1 MFAINLVA
9 FLPNFAWHLSST
21 WHLGKCCLD
30 RCIRNALQ
38 IPRFQ
43 CFPSFGGCFCP
54 GRVNAGGGDASV
66 SQRPNASQHRNPQK
80 AKKDALLR
88 TRGLT
93 TPGRATHKLSIAR
106 PSTGFSS
113 GGSIFHLWPF
123 PAAPARCTF
132 PRGGCQPAAQL
143 AGRPVSRAAT
153 ARQLELAQTGARASP
168 GPLAQALS
176 GRLED
181 KDKAS

>member
-1 MFAINLVA
+1 MEICSCLQLILVL
-9 FLPNFAWHLSST
+9 FCPTLPGIFGPRGTLE
-21 WHLGKCCLD
+21 KCCLD

-123 PAAPARCTF
+123 QLLPPDVLSHVGASRLPSLPA
-132 PRGGCQPAAQL
+132 G
-143 AGRPVSRAAT
+143 VSSRYSET
-153 ARQLELAQTGARASP
+153 ARDRTNRSSSFTWLAS
-168 GPLAQALS
+168 S
-176 GRLED
+176 SSVWSVGR
-181 KDKAS
+181 

>member
-43 CFPSFGGCFCP
+43 CFPSFGGCCCP

-88 TRGLT
+88 SRGLTT

-132 PRGGCQPAAQL
+132 PRGIVGASRLPSL
-143 AGRPVSRAAT
+143 PAGRC
-153 ARQLELAQTGARASP
+153 LE
-168 GPLAQALS
+168 PLQRDS
-176 GRLED
+176 
-181 KDKAS
+181 

>member
-1 MFAINLVA
+1 ML
-9 FLPNFAWHLSST
+9 NFAWHLSST

-54 GRVNAGGGDASV
+54 GRVNAGGGDTSV

-153 ARQLELAQTGARASP
+153 ARQLAHKQELELD
-168 GPLAQALS
+168 LAQALLS

-181 KDKAS
+181 KDTAS